1 MESAASDGEH
11 AIALQCY
18 RFACRIGPVVQQ
30 EQQARAAWREQIL
43 GRLGSALANLI
54 SGWLLDRVCVI
65 MGR

>member
-1 MESAASDGEH
+1 MESAVCDGEH

-30 EQQARAAWREQIL
+30 EQHACASWREQVL
-43 GRLGSALANLI
+43 ARLGSALTNLI
-54 SGWLLDRVCVI
+54 SGWLLDRVCAI